1 MSKILKLIFNHFYLH
16 CTYHVQVKW
25 NPVIWG
31 LAIQFAL
38 GLFILRTK
46 VGFYLFNF
54 MGEVTETFMG
64 YTSAGCIF
72 VFGDNYQDHFFAFA
86 VSNALLC

>member
-1 MSKILKLIFNHFYLH
+1 MLLKKIEEIFFPVSA
-16 CTYHVQVKW
+16 TQVNW

-46 VGFYLFNF
+46 VGFYVFNF
-54 MGEVTETFMG
+54 MGDFTRTFMS
-64 YTSAGCIF
+64 YVAAGCIF
-72 VFGDNYQDHFFAFA
+72 VFGDTYEDHFFAFV
-86 VSNALLC
+86 VSM